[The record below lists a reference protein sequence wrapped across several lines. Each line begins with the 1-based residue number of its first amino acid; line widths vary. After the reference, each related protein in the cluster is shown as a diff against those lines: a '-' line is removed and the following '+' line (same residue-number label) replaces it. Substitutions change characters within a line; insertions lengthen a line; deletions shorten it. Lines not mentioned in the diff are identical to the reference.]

1 MARAETPK
9 RVCRGCMI
17 ISETPKR
24 LCKACM
30 IVSHT
35 VKRPR
40 RCCMVVSHTVKGL
53 CRCCIVPPHTVK
65 GLCRCCMVI
74 LHTVK
79 GPRRCCMVILHTVK
93 GPRRCCIVILH
104 TVPAPRTCCTLISH
118 TATACAKG
126 GRREFTRLRQFTPKP
141 LFARYDRDNSP
152 RSRSPDSLHRARKHP
167 RAPFGFDWAVTFG
180 ADFSERGGIYYCMR
194 PTDELWKRDSSPM
207 GGVQARKIYYN
218 TTIEK

>member
-1 MARAETPK
+1 MARAEIPK

-24 LCKACM
+24 LRRGCM

-65 GLCRCCMVI
+65 GL
-74 LHTVK
+74 
-79 GPRRCCMVILHTVK
+79 
-93 GPRRCCIVILH
+93 RRCCIVILH

-126 GRREFTRLRQFTPKP
+126 GERKFTRLRRFTPKP

-152 RSRSPDSLHRARKHP
+152 PEPKPGFITPREKAP

-194 PTDELWKRDSSPM
+194 PTDELWKGAPAQWAGFRR
-207 GGVQARKIYYN
+207 GRF
-218 TTIEK
+218 TTTLQ

>member
-9 RVCRGCMI
+9 RVCKGCMI

-40 RCCMVVSHTVKGL
+40 RCCMVVSHTVKRAVQVLHSPATHCERAAQVLHSHFTHCAGATH
-53 CRCCIVPPHTVK
+53 V
-65 GLCRCCMVI
+65 
-74 LHTVK
+74 LHTHFTHCD
-79 GPRRCCMVILHTVK
+79 GLR
-93 GPRRCCIVILH
+93 
-104 TVPAPRTCCTLISH
+104 
-118 TATACAKG
+118 KG
-126 GRREFTRLRQFTPKP
+126 GRREFTRLRRFTPKP

-152 RSRSPDSLHRARKHP
+152 PEPKPGFITPREKAP

-218 TTIEK
+218 TTIEE

>member
-9 RVCRGCMI
+9 RVCKGCMI

-40 RCCMVVSHTVKGL
+40 RCCMVVSHTVKRAVQVLHSPATHCERAAQVLHSHFTHCERAVQVLHSPATHCERAAQVLHSHFTHCAGATH
-53 CRCCIVPPHTVK
+53 V
-65 GLCRCCMVI
+65 
-74 LHTVK
+74 LHTHFTHCD
-79 GPRRCCMVILHTVK
+79 GLR
-93 GPRRCCIVILH
+93 
-104 TVPAPRTCCTLISH
+104 
-118 TATACAKG
+118 KG
-126 GRREFTRLRQFTPKP
+126 GRREFTRLRRFTPKP

-152 RSRSPDSLHRARKHP
+152 PEPKPGFITPREKAP

-218 TTIEK
+218 TTIEE